1 MVRQDGILF
10 TQKDIREVPG
20 LPTPRKL
27 TVEGALVKLLRSLR
41 GWKQGELAKA
51 AGTSQKLISSYE
63 VGEKVP
69 RPRTLERLAAVVGVP
84 FFLVDRMLPLVR
96 HALAAVEGGPPIDG
110 RPWLGEDSRATA
122 EDMARE
128 VSESVRAALVPILE
142 QAMINLDL

>member
-1 MVRQDGILF
+1 
-10 TQKDIREVPG
+10 
-20 LPTPRKL
+20 
-27 TVEGALVKLLRSLR
+27 VKLLRSLR
-41 GWKQGELAKA
+41 GWKQDELAEA

-96 HALAAVEGGPPIDG
+96 QALAAVEGGPLTGALELD
-110 RPWLGEDSRATA
+110 EDPVETA

-128 VSESVRAALVPILE
+128 ISESLREKLVPMLE
-142 QAMINLDL
+142 QAFIDLDLL

>member
-1 MVRQDGILF
+1 M
-10 TQKDIREVPG
+10 
-20 LPTPRKL
+20 PTPRKL
-27 TVEGALVKLLRSLR
+27 TPEGAIVKLLRSLR
-41 GWKQGELAKA
+41 GWKQDELAEA

-96 HALAAVEGGPPIDG
+96 QALAAVEGGPLTGALELD
-110 RPWLGEDSRATA
+110 EDPVETA

-128 VSESVRAALVPILE
+128 ISESLREKLVPMLE
-142 QAMINLDL
+142 QAFIDLDLL

>member
-1 MVRQDGILF
+1 L
-10 TQKDIREVPG
+10 
-20 LPTPRKL
+20 TP
-27 TVEGALVKLLRSLR
+27 EGAIVKLLRSLR
-41 GWKQGELAKA
+41 GWKQGELAEA

-96 HALAAVEGGPPIDG
+96 QALAAVEGGPLTGALELD
-110 RPWLGEDSRATA
+110 EDPVETA

-128 VSESVRAALVPILE
+128 ISESLREKLVPMLE
-142 QAMINLDL
+142 QAFIDLDLL